1 MAFMSRSLA
10 VTLAATCLA
19 WAALAATKPPATGPA
34 APVASAEWHQW
45 RGANRDGKSAERGLL
60 QQWPASGPALVFSA
74 RGLGQGFSSVALQ
87 GGRIF
92 TLGDRA
98 GQQQLL
104 ALDAKDGRLL
114 WATRV
119 GPVWED
125 QYGGPRG
132 TPTVDGDLVYALGS
146 HGDLVCV
153 EVATG
158 KERWR
163 RHMER
168 DFGGQM
174 MSMWKWSESPLVD
187 GPRLVVTPG
196 VAAAGLV
203 ALDKLTGREHWRA
216 ALPALGPKGRD
227 GAAYSSIVISQGAGV
242 KQYVQLLGRGLVG
255 VRASDGRVLWTYNRV
270 ANEVANIATP
280 VVDGEHVFASTGYQ
294 TGSVLLKLERQGD
307 GVAAREAYYLEP
319 TRFQNQLGGFVLV
332 DGHIYGGHG
341 HNRGFPICIELASGR
356 IVWGGD
362 IRNDGTG
369 SAAVAQADGR
379 LYLRYQNGVVLLVE
393 ATPTGYR
400 EQGRLTIPDVRAPS
414 WPAPVISGGRLYLR
428 EQDSLH
434 VYDLRAS

>member
-1 MAFMSRSLA
+1 MAPVGRSVA
-10 VTLAATCLA
+10 VMTAVLGLVS
-19 WAALAATKPPATGPA
+19 
-34 APVASAEWHQW
+34 VASAASPGGSNPSPAPAALEWHQW
-45 RGANRDGKSAERGLL
+45 RGANRDGRSSERGLL
-60 QQWPASGPALVFSA
+60 STWPAAGPALAYSA

-114 WATRV
+114 WSARV

-132 TPTVDGDLVYALGS
+132 TPTADGAYVYALGS
-146 HGDLVCV
+146 HGDLLCV
-153 EVATG
+153 EAATG

-187 GPRLVVTPG
+187 GDRLVVSPG
-196 VAAAGLV
+196 VAGAGLV
-203 ALDKLTGREHWRA
+203 ALDKLTGREQWRA
-216 ALPALGPKGRD
+216 ALPAAGPKGRD
-227 GAAYSSIVISQGAGV
+227 GAAYASIVISQGAGV

-255 VRASDGRVLWTYNRV
+255 VRASDGRVLWAYNRV
-270 ANEVANIATP
+270 ANDVANIPTP
-280 VVDGEHVFASTGYQ
+280 VVDGDHVFASTGYQ
-294 TGSVLLKLERQGD
+294 AGGVLLKLERQGE
-307 GVAAREAYYLEP
+307 GVAAREVYFLDAP
-319 TRFQNQLGGFVLV
+319 RFQNHLGGFVLV
-332 DGHIYGGHG
+332 DGHVYAGHG
-341 HNRGFPICIELASGR
+341 HNRGFPICLELASGR
-356 IVWGGD
+356 VVWGGD
-362 IRNDGTG
+362 IRNDGSG
-369 SAAVAQADGR
+369 SAALAQADGH
-379 LYLRYQNGVVLLVE
+379 LYMRYQNGLVLLVE
-393 ATPTGYR
+393 ATPAGYR
-400 EQGRLTIPDVRAPS
+400 EKGRLTIPDVRAPS

-434 VYDLRAS
+434 VYELRAR